1 MERWSLF
8 CSPWIPL
15 GPLGA
20 VTKVTNRM
28 DENDAVL
35 VLHLHLKKILEASDF
50 ALSGALSQHVN
61 HLLSL

>member
-1 MERWSLF
+1 M
-8 CSPWIPL
+8 

-20 VTKVTNRM
+20 VTKVTTRM

-35 VLHLHLKKILEASDF
+35 VPHLHLKKILEASDF